1 MPERDCFVPMRDY
14 MLIYRMNNRW
24 REKNIFSIF
33 SSYANFWDDKYMAK
47 ECILKLIS
55 LMLLCFFVFSVWNAG
70 FDHCFYIWHDSS
82 SGLLLVLF
90 SPSLREPQHSHYGGV
105 YKQHTFYLQYIRF
118 QEWKQAFFPLA
129 RETNNMQAS
138 VK

>member
-1 MPERDCFVPMRDY
+1 MRDY
-14 MLIYRMNNRW
+14 MLIYRMNNHR
-24 REKNIFSIF
+24 REKDIFSIF

-55 LMLLCFFVFSVWNAG
+55 LMLLSFVFSFWNAG

-90 SPSLREPQHSHYGGV
+90 GPSLRESQHLHYGGV
-105 YKQHTFYLQYIRF
+105 YKQHTFCLQYIRL
-118 QEWKQAFFPLA
+118 QEYKQAFFPLVQ
-129 RETNNMQAS
+129 EPNNMQAS